1 MQETSELRT
10 VIESLYEIFATYPL
24 RADTNACA
32 CCHSA
37 YDAQRLHMKPLR
49 KLNAD
54 DLRQYAGD
62 ALFVWGEVD
71 DFKHFLPRIFELEVA
86 HGDSFVDP
94 QPPEFN
100 VMEIEDW
107 LCGIAQAEAQLSPYL
122 GKWLATETDN
132 ARLNLAAFKVTLI
145 SRSRTDVLATTGTT
159 APNYSMRLRRGYAVK
174 PLRGHAGLV

>member
-54 DLRQYAGD
+54 DWRQYAGD

-100 VMEIEDW
+100 VMEIED
-107 LCGIAQAEAQLSPYL
+107 
-122 GKWLATETDN
+122 
-132 ARLNLAAFKVTLI
+132 
-145 SRSRTDVLATTGTT
+145 
-159 APNYSMRLRRGYAVK
+159 
-174 PLRGHAGLV
+174 